1 MIRFQGWSSSL
12 TSRRPW
18 RERRRRA
25 PSTTSPGSGNV
36 GNCGGNK
43 KISSASTSGKTSKAG
58 SETETRFYRNGNVV
72 TIFFVQPQFERQ
84 ILVDKPGKASQGKP
98 RHGISNNTHLSL
110 SICRDRDMDREEQ
123 LDGGKTVKSKYQIR
137 PSSQRLREI
146 QIES

>member
-84 ILVDKPGKASQGKP
+84 IFVDKPGKAKRDTASLT
-98 RHGISNNTHLSL
+98 NTHLSL

-146 QIES
+146 EIES